1 MNTGA
6 TARPYCSA
14 LYLISGFWF
23 LSPPGSGPGSAV
35 TRIPESGAGPA
46 FFTLINHQRYYLLRY
61 VWELAHF
68 FIGRFVLEKI
78 HHHELPCSFKILRTK
93 TNNSY

>member
-1 MNTGA
+1 MYIDGTTLGA

-23 LSPPGSGPGSAV
+23 LSPPGSSSGSAV

-46 FFTLINHQRYYLLRY
+46 LYTLINHTHQRYYLLPF
-61 VWELAHF
+61 L
-68 FIGRFVLEKI
+68 
-78 HHHELPCSFKILRTK
+78 
-93 TNNSY
+93 